1 MLAEAESVC
10 AVADAS
16 ACFHCGESALPAA
29 SLHFRIDG
37 RERTF
42 CCPGCLAIAQTIDAA
57 GLAPYYAQRTSP
69 AAPADSDS
77 DAERR
82 AAQAVAAGAVAAV
95 APGQHEAAL
104 LLEGLRCGACVWL
117 IETWLARKPYIV
129 EASVNFATRRA
140 RVRWRGEAHGLAF
153 VLRDIAMIGYR
164 GYAYDPARREAL
176 LRRETRTLLVRM
188 GVALLASMQVM
199 MLAVPGLPGRR
210 HGRRVPKGVAGL
222 GELRHDAAGRRLLR
236 RPLLRG
242 RLRGACGARVPGMD
256 VPVALGVAGAFAA
269 SAWSTFTGHGE
280 VYYDSVTMFVA
291 LLLVARYCEHR
302 ARAKAAR
309 AIESVAARAARH
321 RGSRARIRGRDRG
334 RARARHR

>member
-1 MLAEAESVC
+1 M
-10 AVADAS
+10 
-16 ACFHCGESALPAA
+16 
-29 SLHFRIDG
+29 HFRIDG

-69 AAPADSDS
+69 ATPADRDS

-140 RVRWRGEAHGLAF
+140 RVRWRGEAHGLAS

-164 GYAYDPARREAL
+164 GDAYDPARREAL
-176 LRRETRTLLVRM
+176 LRRETRALLVRM
-188 GVALLASMQVM
+188 GVALLA
-199 MLAVPGLPGRR
+199 LDAGDDARG
-210 HGRRVPKGVAGL
+210 AGL
-222 GELRHDAAGRRLLR
+222 SGATTRSTRPSRR
-236 RPLLRG
+236 
-242 RLRGACGARVPGMD
+242 C
-256 VPVALGVAGAFAA
+256 
-269 SAWSTFTGHGE
+269 ST
-280 VYYDSVTMFVA
+280 
-291 LLLVARYCEHR
+291 
-302 ARAKAAR
+302 
-309 AIESVAARAARH
+309 
-321 RGSRARIRGRDRG
+321 G
-334 RARARHR
+334 RASS